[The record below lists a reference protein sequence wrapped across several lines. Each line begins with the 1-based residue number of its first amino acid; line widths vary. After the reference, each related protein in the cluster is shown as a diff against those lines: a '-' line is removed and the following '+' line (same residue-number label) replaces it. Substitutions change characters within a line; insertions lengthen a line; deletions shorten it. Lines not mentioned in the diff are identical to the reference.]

1 VSFDIDALRGEFPA
15 LAQEINGQPLHYFD
29 NAATTLKP
37 RCVVDAITRYNSRD
51 TANVHRG
58 LHTLSARAT
67 EAYEGT
73 RGKLAAW
80 FSVPER
86 EVVYTRG
93 TTESINIVAQCWA
106 RHQLQ
111 AGDEVVITTLEH
123 HANIVPWQI
132 VCEQT
137 GARLRV
143 IPLTNDGHVDLTA
156 AAGIISAK
164 TRLLAISGGS
174 NAIGSMV
181 PLPSLIAMARQHGA
195 RVLVDGAQ
203 LSVRAPLDLRALGC
217 DFYACSAHKMF
228 GPTGAGMLWARAE
241 LLESMTPWMG
251 GGDMIDTVTFEK
263 TTYAD
268 IPWRFEA
275 GTPNIGGFIGWSAAM
290 DFLRQLDH
298 DAIIA
303 HEQELLEQAQSTLAE
318 VDGLKI
324 IGPSEDKLPIVSFQ
338 IDDCHEQDIA
348 TLLDENGIA
357 VRTGH
362 HCAMPLMQS
371 LGIRGTVRASVSAYN
386 TAAEIEQLASSL
398 RTIARLLR

>member
-1 VSFDIDALRGEFPA
+1 
-15 LAQEINGQPLHYFD
+15 
-29 NAATTLKP
+29 
-37 RCVVDAITRYNSRD
+37 
-51 TANVHRG
+51 
-58 LHTLSARAT
+58 
-67 EAYEGT
+67 
-73 RGKLAAW
+73 
-80 FSVPER
+80 
-86 EVVYTRG
+86 
-93 TTESINIVAQCWA
+93 
-106 RHQLQ
+106 
-111 AGDEVVITTLEH
+111 
-123 HANIVPWQI
+123 
-132 VCEQT
+132 
-137 GARLRV
+137 
-143 IPLTNDGHVDLTA
+143 
-156 AAGIISAK
+156 
-164 TRLLAISGGS
+164 
-174 NAIGSMV
+174 
-181 PLPSLIAMARQHGA
+181 
-195 RVLVDGAQ
+195 
-203 LSVRAPLDLRALGC
+203 
-217 DFYACSAHKMF
+217 
-228 GPTGAGMLWARAE
+228 MLWAHAE